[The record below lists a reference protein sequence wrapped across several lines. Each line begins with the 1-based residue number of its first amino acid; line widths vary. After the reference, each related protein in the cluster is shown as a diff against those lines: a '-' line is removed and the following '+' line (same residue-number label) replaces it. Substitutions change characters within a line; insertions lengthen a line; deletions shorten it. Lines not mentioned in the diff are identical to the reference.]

1 MMEAQNKFSF
11 SRKGEA
17 IELIRTK
24 EYEAN
29 EKQLKDME
37 RRLGELIDNHST
49 ERTAISLAIKGKTT
63 KVKVPFK
70 NTFTLPEFLKAQLQ
84 TRNELMQLNQQE
96 FQLKQQIEQK
106 LQAKQ
111 LLQTQKKIKETQ
123 QLLDDNVQME
133 NEVREEIRLKIIRTV
148 KKQKAKKG
156 YSRIQDTKERL
167 EVQNQ
172 ILGPICNEMNIDMAD
187 KLIINI
193 KREFD
198 KI

>member
-1 MMEAQNKFSF
+1 MEAQNKFEF
-11 SRKGEA
+11 TRKGEV
-17 IELIRTK
+17 IELVRIK
-24 EYEAN
+24 QYQAE
-29 EKQLKDME
+29 EKQLNDMNK
-37 RRLGELIDNHST
+37 RLGELIDNHTT
-49 ERTAISLAIKGKTT
+49 ERTAIRLALKNNT
-63 KVKVPFK
+63 KEVKVPFK

-84 TRNELMQLNQQE
+84 TRNELMQLKQQE

-106 LQAKQ
+106 LQSKQ
-111 LLQTQKKIKETQ
+111 LLQTQDKMKETQ
-123 QLLDDNVQME
+123 SILDDNNDME
-133 NEVREEIRLKIIRTV
+133 NEVREEIRLQIKKIV
-148 KKQKAKKG
+148 KKEKAKKG
-156 YSRIQDTKERL
+156 YGRIQDTKERL